1 MGGMTFTN
9 GLGGL
14 SGIGMS
20 CHECGTSLESDDAT
34 GNYRCPKPGCGK
46 GGISSP
52 DGIKTTVDE
61 QGNVKLSSRGKA
73 PSAD

>member
-1 MGGMTFTN
+1 MGGITFTN

-14 SGIGMS
+14 GAGMF
-20 CHECGTSLESDDAT
+20 CIECDTQLMCEEET
-34 GNYRCPKPGCGK
+34 GNYRCPKAGCGK

-61 QGNVKLSSRGKA
+61 RGNVKLSSMGKA
-73 PSAD
+73 PSED